1 MAKKEHRSSLRVSGY
16 SNGRMIPKDL
26 SESLGKVPPSATDLE
41 ETLLGA
47 IMIEQNAI
55 EKVEHLLKPEH
66 FYQEKH
72 KEIYQAILDLR
83 TEQLPVDMRYVV
95 KQLRKAGKIELI
107 GGAFYLG
114 DLTSKVSSAAN
125 IQHDALIILEMS
137 LKRQLIML
145 ASKIHHDAYEDTT
158 DVHELLE
165 KTEQDFEFL
174 KKNSIPKND
183 ESYIKSLWELYQV
196 KDEPHEESPLIT
208 IDGTPIAI
216 PGNHTLIVGKK
227 KSRKTL
233 FMIWLVAQFI
243 KAGNDNANGVLFFD
257 TEQGRAHV
265 YQIRLKIYKM
275 TGIWIPIF
283 TLRGKSPE
291 ERKEFIE
298 LTVKHWKHKSK
309 MLVID
314 GIRDLMSN
322 INDADESTELIVW
335 LEKLTT
341 EYNVG
346 ILEVLHLNKTDNNAR
361 GHIGTEL
368 LNKAVCT
375 IEMELDEKNGC
386 TQVKCESA
394 RDKSFETFAFTH
406 DADALPS
413 IVGVP
418 IKGEIMPQEEKRER
432 LEMVFDGDV
441 TLSHDE
447 VVKRCQVEF
456 EVGQTKAKQM
466 VSRMIRNKNIMRFGK
481 AHAPGTVYKLGS
493 VPIDE
498 NGHSTSNGTA
508 TVQISLGLEQKIRT
522 QEQKVEEKVSEEEDV
537 PLPF

>member
-1 MAKKEHRSSLRVSGY
+1 MAKKENNSSLRVSKHAIKL
-16 SNGRMIPKDL
+16 IPRDI
-26 SESLGKVPPSATDLE
+26 SDSLGKLPPQAVELE
-41 ETLLGA
+41 EALLGA
-47 IMIEQNAI
+47 LMIEANAI
-55 EKVEHLLKPEH
+55 ENVVDLLKPEH
-66 FYQEKH
+66 FYQDKH
-72 KEIYQAILDLR
+72 KEIYQAIVDLYVEKAP
-83 TEQLPVDMRYVV
+83 TDMRYVV
-95 KQLRKAGKIELI
+95 RQLRKVGKIEQV
-107 GGAFYLG
+107 GGAFYLS

-125 IQHDALIILEMS
+125 VRHDAAIIIQMS
-137 LKRQLIML
+137 LKRELIQL
-145 ASKIHHDAYEDTT
+145 ASKIHHDAYEDEN
-158 DVHELLE
+158 DIFELLE
-165 KTEQDFEFL
+165 KVTKDFDFL
-174 KKNSIPKND
+174 KTNSIPKNN
-183 ESYIKSLWELYQV
+183 ESYIKSLWDIHQV
-196 KDEPHEESPLIT
+196 IDEPVEEPPLIT
-208 IDGTPIAI
+208 IDGTPVAI

-233 FMIWLVAQFI
+233 FIVWLVSMFI
-243 KAGNDNANGVLFFD
+243 KAGSDNANGVLFFD

-265 YQIRLKIYKM
+265 YKVRLKIYKL

-283 TLRGKSPE
+283 TLRGKSPA

-341 EYNVG
+341 DYNVG

-386 TQVKCESA
+386 TQVKCESS
-394 RDKSFETFAFTH
+394 RDRAFETFAFTH
-406 DADALPS
+406 DADELPS

-432 LEMVFDGDV
+432 LEMIFDGDV

-447 VVKRCQVEF
+447 VVKRCQIEF

-466 VSRMIRNKNIMRFGK
+466 VSKMIRNKNILRFGK

-508 TVQISLGLEQKIRT
+508 TAQISLNLGYKSSQKEQKA
-522 QEQKVEEKVSEEEDV
+522 EEKVVEDEV
-537 PLPF
+537 FQDLPF